1 MLDCSDNRRLEN
13 FLLILGKKKL
23 RAFPCKLEQ
32 IQEFSLQFK
41 LMDVGIIDVE
51 DRNMALCATV
61 NGSASTDGRNRNAD
75 ENSLVQ
81 DDEGIIEPQLGMEF
95 ESEQAARN
103 FYNAYARHLGFSTKI
118 SQSGRSKL
126 DGQITVQEYVCSKD
140 GSKRRS
146 SDSCDAMLRIELKG
160 NRWLVTRFVKDHSH
174 ALMSSSSVH
183 HLPPRRHFAGS
194 AKNVAETFQAGAI
207 APSRLMYPSMDGNHT
222 LGDVNHRIWSVPPI
236 EPNPYPR
243 NLNSVNYAV
252 RPVLQRR
259 TLGKDAQNV
268 LDYFRRMQAEKPGFF
283 YAVQLDEESR
293 IVNAFWADARSRTA
307 YRHFGDAVILDT
319 SYRVNQYN
327 VPFAP
332 FTGVNHHGQTILFA
346 CVLLLDD
353 SEASFSWLF
362 KTFLMAMHDQAPVSI
377 ITDQDRTIRAAVSQ
391 VFPKSRHCI
400 NKWHILR
407 EGQERLAHVCL
418 AHPNFQVKLYNC
430 INLTETI
437 EEFESSWT
445 TIIDKYDLKRNDW
458 LKSLYNA
465 RREWVPVY
473 FRDSFFAAI
482 SLNQSCNNSFFDGY
496 INQQTTLPIFFR
508 QYESA
513 MENWLEKERE
523 ADFDTTCNTPLL
535 KTPSPMEK
543 QVANLYT
550 RKIFSKF
557 QEELVETFVYTANRI
572 DGDDVTS
579 TFRVAKFEDDHKVYI
594 VTLNIPDLRA
604 SCSCKM
610 FEHSGILCRHIL
622 TVFTVTNV
630 LTLPSHYIL
639 KRWTRTA
646 KSGGLFD
653 EHVADHGQE
662 SMASR
667 FKNLCLEAI
676 RYAEEGALTPETY
689 NTALAAL
696 REGGEKLSMMKW
708 KIPRVVSTSSQA
720 SSVGRDDKPNA
731 ADMPN
736 LLWPQQDEWTRRVN
750 LNNCGVAPYSVP
762 ELHYPRMA
770 PVSLHRDDG
779 ASDNMAVL
787 PCLKSMTWVMEN
799 KNSSPENRV
808 AVINLKLLDYSKTP
822 AGESE
827 VKFQLS
833 RLTLEPM
840 MRSMAHI
847 NDQLSTPANRVA
859 VINLK
864 LQELDTNTGESEVKF
879 QVSRDTLGAMLRSM
893 AYIGEQLSNKCEL
906 QLDPPSKR
914 RRK

>member
-1 MLDCSDNRRLEN
+1 
-13 FLLILGKKKL
+13 
-23 RAFPCKLEQ
+23 
-32 IQEFSLQFK
+32 
-41 LMDVGIIDVE
+41 MDVGIINLE
-51 DRNMALCATV
+51 DRNMAHCATV
-61 NGSASTDGRNRNAD
+61 NGSAPMDDRNTSVV
-75 ENSLVQ
+75 ENLLVQ
-81 DDEGIIEPQLGMEF
+81 DDQGIIEPQVGMEF

-103 FYNAYARHLGFSTKI
+103 FYNEYARRLGFSTKV

-126 DGQITVQEYVCSKD
+126 DGQIPAQEFVCSKE

-146 SDSCDAMLRIELKG
+146 SDSCEAMLRIELKG
-160 NRWLVTRFVKDHSH
+160 NRWQTSRFVRKHSH
-174 ALMSSSSVH
+174 ALMSSNSVH
-183 HLPPRRHFAGS
+183 YLPPRRHFASS
-194 AKNVAETFQAGAI
+194 AKNVAETFQAGPI
-207 APSRLMYPSMDGNHT
+207 APSRLMCASIDGNHT
-222 LGDVNHRIWSVPPI
+222 LGDPNHRIWNVVPI

-243 NLNSVNYAV
+243 NPNSVNYAV
-252 RPVLQRR
+252 RPTLQRR

-268 LDYFRRMQAEKPGFF
+268 LDYFRKMQAEKPGFF
-283 YAVQLDEESR
+283 YAVQLDDESR

-307 YRHFGDAVILDT
+307 YRHFGDVVTVDT
-319 SYRVNQYN
+319 SYKVNQYN
-327 VPFAP
+327 VPFASI
-332 FTGVNHHGQTILFA
+332 TGVNHHGQSILFA

-362 KTFLMAMHDQAPVSI
+362 KTFLMAMHDQAPISI
-377 ITDQDRTIRAAVSQ
+377 ITDQDRAIRAAVSH

-418 AHPNFQVKLYNC
+418 AHPNFQVELYNC

-437 EEFESSWT
+437 DEFESSWT
-445 TIIDKYDLKRNDW
+445 TITDKYDLKRNDW
-458 LKSLYNA
+458 LKSLYNS

-473 FRDSFFAAI
+473 FHDSFFATI
-482 SLNQSCNNSFFDGY
+482 SLNQSSNNSFFDGY
-496 INQQTTLPIFFR
+496 INQQTTLPMFFR

-513 MENWLEKERE
+513 MENGLEKERE
-523 ADFDTTCNTPLL
+523 ADFDTMYNTPLL

-543 QVANLYT
+543 QLANLYT

-572 DGDDVTS
+572 DGDDTTS
-579 TFRVAKFEDDHKVYI
+579 TFRVAKFEDENKAYN

-604 SCSCKM
+604 CCSCKM

-646 KSGGLFD
+646 KNGGLFD
-653 EHVADHGQE
+653 ENNQQSV
-662 SMASR
+662 ASR
-667 FKNLCLEAI
+667 YKNLCLEAI
-676 RYAEEGALTPETY
+676 RYAEEGAVNPETY
-689 NTALAAL
+689 NCALAAL
-696 REGGEKLSMMKW
+696 REGGEKLCMIKW
-708 KIPRVVSTSSQA
+708 KVARAVSTSSA
-720 SSVGRDDKPNA
+720 AIRHDDKPNA
-731 ADMPN
+731 SASADSLP

-750 LNNCGVAPYSVP
+750 PNNCGVAPYSVS
-762 ELHYPRMA
+762 ELYYPRMA

-779 ASDNMAVL
+779 PSDNMAML

-808 AVINLKLLDYSKTP
+808 AVINMKLLDYSKTP

-833 RLTLEPM
+833 RVSLEPM

-864 LQELDTNTGESEVKF
+864 AS
-879 QVSRDTLGAMLRSM
+879 
-893 AYIGEQLSNKCEL
+893 
-906 QLDPPSKR
+906 
-914 RRK
+914 